1 MEEQKKY
8 ILSQFVNISGEYDEC
23 LYEGEIRLSAIR
35 QNLEIIISKPKIKSC
50 PQFFNVKVIKDKN
63 EMDTDLKAEVVK
75 DAYRIALLDEKSRVE
90 Y

>member
-8 ILSQFVNISGEYDEC
+8 ILGQFVNISSGYDEF
-23 LYEGEIRLSAIR
+23 LHEGEIRLSAIR

-63 EMDTDLKAEVVK
+63 EMDIDLKAEVVK
-75 DAYRIALLDEKSRVE
+75 DAYLIALMDEKSKIK